1 MEKIGDGAFATV
13 LKCRD
18 RRSNNYF
25 ACKKIDKNRMR
36 ALFRKNAE
44 KIEHRIASELAVS
57 RRLCHENIVKIF
69 DSYQESRYHFLV
81 MELMNGGEL
90 FEFLM
95 QST

>member
-1 MEKIGDGAFATV
+1 
-13 LKCRD
+13 
-18 RRSNNYF
+18 
-25 ACKKIDKNRMR
+25 MR
-36 ALFRKNAE
+36 ALFRKNVE